1 MYRLLSVALVIVSL
15 DSSIS
20 QGALFLGPATF
31 TTAPTSQMGTVTNNL
46 TITNTPN
53 GFVVTG
59 QAIINL
65 AGPAQGL
72 LVDWV
77 VERPLDPLYAGPFNL
92 QTTTILDGFSSPPIG
107 TFNSTAGVARSEFT
121 SHPGSQSSIPV
132 YLVNGVDTPPW
143 SPAITVTSPTFTY
156 TPGVGL
162 TLMQHFFVDAV
173 YTSGPGGNW
182 VIDVPLSSRAFA
194 VQGTIP
200 EPSSGLLAA
209 AGLVG
214 GIAVTWR
221 RRGLRTPL
229 PSNLPHSPV

>member
-1 MYRLLSVALVIVSL
+1 
-15 DSSIS
+15 
-20 QGALFLGPATF
+20 
-31 TTAPTSQMGTVTNNL
+31 MGTVTNNL

-65 AGPAQGL
+65 SGPAQGL

-92 QTTTILDGFSSPPIG
+92 QTSTILDGFSSPPVG
-107 TFNSTAGVARSEFT
+107 TFNPTAGIARSEFT
-121 SHPGSQSSIPV
+121 SHPGSLSSIPV
-132 YLVNGVDTPPW
+132 HLFNGVDTPPW
-143 SPAITVTSPTFTY
+143 SPAITVTSPTFVY

-182 VIDVPLSSRAFA
+182 VIDVPLRSQALA

-209 AGLVG
+209 AGMAECLV
-214 GIAVTWR
+214 VEWWR
-221 RRGLRTPL
+221 RGVRTPL
-229 PSNLPHSPV
+229 STDLPHSST